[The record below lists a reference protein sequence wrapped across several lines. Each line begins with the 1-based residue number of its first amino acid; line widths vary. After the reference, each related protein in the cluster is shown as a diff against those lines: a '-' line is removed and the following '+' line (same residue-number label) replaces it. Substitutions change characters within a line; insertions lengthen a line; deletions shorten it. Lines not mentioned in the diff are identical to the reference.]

1 MLDFFQLFL
10 QLNSTEYMAIATL
23 LTDFGYRDPYLAM
36 AKGKLLSGIPSIQ
49 VVDIS
54 HDATITSDE
63 MIGSF
68 MLRNVVP
75 QFPRGTI
82 HIISV
87 NTTMDYGSRY
97 VAFEHKG
104 HYFIGADSGIFY
116 MCFGEHPARVY
127 DITGY
132 SKGFTTFPLM
142 DIFVPVAIDI
152 SNGKKMDEIGAA
164 EIKLVEKTMFYPTVE
179 PNRIVGSI
187 LYIDVYGNL
196 ITNVSKNLF
205 EKTRNGRRFRI
216 YVRSVTYSVTK
227 ISNNYNEVIEGEMV
241 GIINYSGL
249 IEIAMHN
256 ANCAKMLGVEVRS
269 SIVVE
274 FVD

>member
-1 MLDFFQLFL
+1 
-10 QLNSTEYMAIATL
+10 MAIATL
-23 LTDFGYRDPYLAM
+23 LTDLGVRDPYLAM
-36 AKGKLLSGIPSIQ
+36 AKGKLMSGVPNIQ
-49 VVDIS
+49 VVDVS
-54 HDATITSDE
+54 HDPAVTGDE

-68 MLRNVVP
+68 MLRNVIP
-75 QFPRGTI
+75 QFPRGTM

-87 NTTMDYGSRY
+87 NTTLDFGSRF

-104 HYFIGADSGIFY
+104 HFFIGADSGIFY
-116 MCFGEHPARVY
+116 MCFGEHPSKVY
-127 DITGY
+127 DITSY
-132 SKGFTTFPLM
+132 SKSFSTFPMM
-142 DIFVPVAIDI
+142 DIFVPVAVELAG
-152 SNGKKMDEIGAA
+152 GKKLEEMGLM

-187 LYIDVYGNL
+187 LYVDVYGNL
-196 ITNVSKNLF
+196 ITNVTRNLF
-205 EKTRNGRRFRI
+205 EKVRNGRRFRI

-241 GIINYSGL
+241 CVINYSGL

-269 SIVVE
+269 SMVIE